1 MKKTLLIL
9 LFFVL
14 SLVKIFSQTYSI
26 TRGGAM
32 AEIATP
38 GTGVTTITTLGD
50 DNFTGALNI
59 GFNFNFYSTT
69 YTQFYIGSNGVISF
83 GSGQNGSFGNA
94 QPTNP
99 NAITFAGADLDCNA
113 SASPAALVNYFVSG
127 VSPNRK
133 LVVNFK
139 NIRTY
144 NTSTPSNF
152 SNIQIQLYEGSNNIE
167 LHITNVQSAPGGFNR
182 CIGVCNSNST
192 FFTTQPS
199 INGVST
205 VNVVNEMIR
214 FSPAVLPPPS
224 PFITRWNLA
233 INGSGANQ
241 ISFDVSTSGTVNYT
255 WQQVGGSASGSGT
268 FNGYTA
274 TISGLPTGATIDLSI
289 SPTNLQFFKINN
301 GIDKSRLIDVKQW
314 GTVIWTSMQ
323 SAFQGCNNLNITATD
338 LPNLSVVSRMDAMFS
353 GCSILTGPTNI
364 NSWNT
369 AAVTDMSGMFSSASA
384 FNQNIGSWNT
394 AAVRYMQ
401 FMFYGAIA
409 FNQNI
414 GSWNTAA
421 VTYMQYMFYGASAF
435 NQNIGSWNTIAV
447 TDMSSMFFGASA
459 FNQNIG
465 SWNTAVVIRMN
476 GMFAGASSFNQNIG
490 SWNTAS
496 VTTMNDMFAGA
507 STFNQNIG
515 SWNTAAVTNMYS
527 MFSDASAFNQNIGAW
542 NTSAVTSMQGMFAG
556 ASTFNQN
563 IGSWNTSSV
572 TMMLGMFAGSSAFN
586 QNIGSWNMSAVTN
599 MYGMFKNAVAFNQNI
614 GSWNT
619 VTVTDMSEMFAGA
632 STFNQNIGSW
642 NTSSVTM
649 MLGMFAGSSA
659 FNQSIGAWNTSAVT
673 NMSEM
678 FWEAASFNQ
687 SIGTWNTSAVTNMRG
702 MFYTASAFNQNIGS
716 WNTSAVTNMNVMFA
730 VASAFNQN
738 IGSWN
743 ITNAINMGDIFF
755 NSGINISNYDAILT
769 AWNTAGYINKNV
781 GNASPLKYCAT
792 AIRTTLTTAIVSGGK
807 GWTITGDAA
816 NFICLGTA
824 PEINLKGNNLSI
836 VSGDITPSTTDHT
849 DFGLANVALST
860 VVRTFTVENLGTA
873 TLSLSGIPS
882 VSITGINAS
891 NFTVSAVPATSVAV
905 SGSTTFQITFAPTAN
920 GVKTATVSIANN
932 DSDENPYTFAIRG
945 EAGPV
950 VSIVNG
956 NWENAN
962 TWNFNRVPLITD
974 NVIINTGHTVNVT
987 TNTANARKV
996 EYKANAIINFVNSLA
1011 KLNIGSL

>member
-1 MKKTLLIL
+1 MKKSLLIL

-14 SLVKIFSQTYSI
+14 SLFKIYAQTYSI
-26 TRGGAM
+26 TRGGTM

-83 GSGQNGSFGNA
+83 GSGQSGSYGVA

-99 NAITFAGADLDCNA
+99 NGITFAGADLNCFT
-113 SASPAALVNYFVSG
+113 STPTINYFVSG
-127 VSPNRK
+127 TAPNRR

-139 NIRTY
+139 NVQHFF
-144 NTSTPSNF
+144 NSANL

-182 CIGVCNSNST
+182 CIGVCNSTNT
-192 FFTTQPS
+192 AFTTQAS
-199 INGVST
+199 INGVNT
-205 VNVVNEMIR
+205 VSVINEMIR
-214 FSPAVLPPPS
+214 FSPPLPSPDINLKGNGVSIVNGDVTPSTADHTKFGSVDISTGSIVRTFTIENTGTSNLTLTGSPIVNITGPNASDFTVTTFPSTPIAGGSSTTFQVTFDPATAGGKQATISIANNDPDENPYTFDIFGLGTLPAPAS

-233 INGSGANQ
+233 TAGSGANQ
-241 ISFDVSTSGTVNYT
+241 ISFDVGTSGTVNYT
-255 WQQVGGSASGSGT
+255 WQQVGGSASGSGSFSGT
-268 FNGYTA
+268 TA
-274 TISGLPTGATIDLSI
+274 TITGLPTGTTVDLSI
-289 SPTNLQFFKINN
+289 APTNFQFFKVGNT
-301 GIDKSRLIDVKQW
+301 DQFRLTEVKQW
-314 GTVIWTSMQ
+314 GSVAWTDM
-323 SAFQGCNNLNITATD
+323 AYTFWDCRNLNITATD
-338 LPNLSVVSRMDAMFS
+338 LPNLSGVSSMYFMFRT
-353 GCSILTGPTNI
+353 CRNLNGPSNI
-364 NSWNT
+364 NSWNTADVTNMGYMFFEATVFNQNIGSWNT
-369 AAVTDMSGMFSSASA
+369 AAVTDMPGMFGATTAFNQNIGSWNTAAVTNMNGMFIRAIAFNQNIGTWNTAAVKDMGFMFNDAAAFNQNIGLWNTAAVTNMMAMFDHATAFNQNIGSWNTAAVTNMSYMFQGASAFNQNIGSWNTAIVNNMRNTFTGATAFNQNIGAWNTAAVTVMRLMFSYASA

-394 AAVRYMQ
+394 AAV
-401 FMFYGAIA
+401 
-409 FNQNI
+409 
-414 GSWNTAA
+414 
-421 VTYMQYMFYGASAF
+421 
-435 NQNIGSWNTIAV
+435 
-447 TDMSSMFFGASA
+447 TDMVAMFDG
-459 FNQNIG
+459 
-465 SWNTAVVIRMN
+465 
-476 GMFAGASSFNQNIG
+476 
-490 SWNTAS
+490 
-496 VTTMNDMFAGA
+496 
-507 STFNQNIG
+507 
-515 SWNTAAVTNMYS
+515 
-527 MFSDASAFNQNIGAW
+527 
-542 NTSAVTSMQGMFAG
+542 
-556 ASTFNQN
+556 
-563 IGSWNTSSV
+563 
-572 TMMLGMFAGSSAFN
+572 
-586 QNIGSWNMSAVTN
+586 
-599 MYGMFKNAVAFNQNI
+599 
-614 GSWNT
+614 
-619 VTVTDMSEMFAGA
+619 
-632 STFNQNIGSW
+632 
-642 NTSSVTM
+642 
-649 MLGMFAGSSA
+649 
-659 FNQSIGAWNTSAVT
+659 
-673 NMSEM
+673 
-678 FWEAASFNQ
+678 
-687 SIGTWNTSAVTNMRG
+687 
-702 MFYTASAFNQNIGS
+702 
-716 WNTSAVTNMNVMFA
+716 
-730 VASAFNQN
+730 ASAFNQN

-743 ITNAINMGDIFF
+743 ITNAINMGDIFY
-755 NSGINISNYDAILT
+755 NSGINTSNYDAILT
-769 AWNTAGYINKNV
+769 SWNTAGYINKNL

-792 AIRTTLTTAIVSGGK
+792 AIRTTLTTAIASGGK
-807 GWTITGDAA
+807 GWTITGDAL
-816 NFICLGTA
+816 NSNCSGTA

-873 TLSLSGIPS
+873 ILSLSGIPS

-987 TNTANARKV
+987 TNSANARKV